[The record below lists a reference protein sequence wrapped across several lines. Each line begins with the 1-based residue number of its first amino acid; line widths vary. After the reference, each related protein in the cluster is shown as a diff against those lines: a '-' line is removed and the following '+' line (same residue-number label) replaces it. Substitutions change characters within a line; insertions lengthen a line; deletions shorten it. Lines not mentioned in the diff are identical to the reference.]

1 MSKVTAFTLSTLRNE
16 EILGMS
22 LEIAEKLKNVK
33 SVADSA
39 QGKAFLDAIPA
50 YASALDLEKTLTYK
64 DLVQA
69 DAAVDQAITGLRM
82 HLQALLGYPDD
93 DTREAAR
100 QIWNAID
107 QYGSPTQLN
116 FQEEYAIVARMLET
130 LEAID
135 RAIPVKATVA
145 AWLPA
150 LRTRYDAFMAMMKSY
165 DAERAVVRYN
175 PQNRYER
182 KETWSED
189 NPDGRWRRFIVG
201 GKDDQILNRDKTSL
215 DIFWIKD
222 KSLAD
227 LDNLPA
233 PDELADDI
241 IENLQSALESFQEL
255 QTQLMK

>member
-22 LEIAEKLKNVK
+22 LEISEKLKNVK

-64 DLVQA
+64 DLVKA

-116 FQEEYAIVARMLET
+116 FQEEYAIVARMLDT
-130 LEAID
+130 LEAFDSGIF
-135 RAIPVKATVA
+135 VKATVS

-150 LRTRYDAFMAMMKSY
+150 LRARYDAFMAMMKAY
-165 DAERAVVRYN
+165 DAARAAIQPGTIKNARQALVAAWKPFCDLINGLAIVTPSEELDALIAEMNARIQSKKTALKLRKSAKKSGKEVAQDVVDV
-175 PQNRYER
+175 E
-182 KETWSED
+182 E
-189 NPDGRWRRFIVG
+189 
-201 GKDDQILNRDKTSL
+201 
-215 DIFWIKD
+215 
-222 KSLAD
+222 
-227 LDNLPA
+227 
-233 PDELADDI
+233 
-241 IENLQSALESFQEL
+241 
-255 QTQLMK
+255 

>member
-64 DLVQA
+64 DLVLA

-135 RAIPVKATVA
+135 SVIFVKATVA
-145 AWLPA
+145 AWLSA

-165 DAERAVVRYN
+165 DAERAAVQPGAVKNARQALVAAWKPLCDLIN
-175 PQNRYER
+175 
-182 KETWSED
+182 
-189 NPDGRWRRFIVG
+189 GLAIV
-201 GKDDQILNRDKTSL
+201 SP
-215 DIFWIKD
+215 
-222 KSLAD
+222 S
-227 LDNLPA
+227 
-233 PDELADDI
+233 DELESLIAEMNTRI
-241 IENLQSALESFQEL
+241 QSKKTALKQRKSAKKTAKEAAQDVVDVEV
-255 QTQLMK
+255 

>member
-135 RAIPVKATVA
+135 SVIFVKATVA

-165 DAERAVVRYN
+165 DAERAAVTPGTVKTARQALVAAWKPLCDLIN
-175 PQNRYER
+175 
-182 KETWSED
+182 
-189 NPDGRWRRFIVG
+189 GLAIV
-201 GKDDQILNRDKTSL
+201 SP
-215 DIFWIKD
+215 
-222 KSLAD
+222 S
-227 LDNLPA
+227 
-233 PDELADDI
+233 DELESLIAEMNTRI
-241 IENLQSALESFQEL
+241 QSKKTALKQRKSAKKTAKEAAQDVVDVEE
-255 QTQLMK
+255 